1 MFSNRLA
8 SHLERG
14 VVGFPTTLASSVGL
28 IMASPVILTVTSGF
42 GMGGDTFA
50 LAVLLAFIMMQAQVT
65 TFAEAATLIPTTGSV
80 YDYISCGM
88 GRFFAITGA
97 LCAYLI
103 VHIFAGTA
111 ETILAGIMALVNF
124 ESINAQM
131 AAHQNTWMVGV
142 GMVVIFGLLNA
153 IGVEIFGK
161 VEVVLTFGMWT
172 TLTIFGLCGI
182 FMAPVTHLSG
192 WFGTPLNVSDIN
204 SLFGYIGMAMF
215 MFVGCELVTPMA
227 PEIKQ
232 AHRTIPRAMALG
244 LLGVASCMFIY
255 GAAINRQVENTVL
268 DAANNVHLLDTPM
281 AIPAFAERVMGHAGQ
296 YWLGV
301 GLLLAGCA
309 TINTLMA
316 AVPRI
321 IYGMALD
328 GGSTLTQ
335 DGKGVNSQVNYTVNS
350 LKLQGQDM
358 GSGKLTLKV
367 DNVDGQAW
375 HQFSQQYS
383 AQSQALLA
391 KPELAQNPELY
402 QQALTETLFNALP
415 ILLKGNPSVTI
426 SPLSWRNAKGEST
439 LNLSVLLKDPAQVT
453 APPQTLADSLDRVV
467 QSLDGKV
474 VIPVDMATEF
484 MTKIAGLEGY
494 QPADA
499 AKLADQQVKGLAAM
513 GQMFR
518 ITTMEDNAISSSL
531 QYANGQ
537 VTLNGQKMPLQDFAA
552 MFGLEAPSLPD
563 SAPQE
568 GLPQQDDAA
577 PQQDDA
583 APQP

>member
-111 ETILAGIMALVNF
+111 ETILTGIMALVNF

-204 SLFGYIGMAMF
+204 GLFGYIGMAMF

-255 GAAINRQVENTVL
+255 G
-268 DAANNVHLLDTPM
+268 
-281 AIPAFAERVMGHAGQ
+281 
-296 YWLGV
+296 
-301 GLLLAGCA
+301 
-309 TINTLMA
+309 
-316 AVPRI
+316 
-321 IYGMALD
+321 MALD
-328 GGSTLTQ
+328 G
-335 DGKGVNSQVNYTVNS
+335 
-350 LKLQGQDM
+350 
-358 GSGKLTLKV
+358 
-367 DNVDGQAW
+367 
-375 HQFSQQYS
+375 
-383 AQSQALLA
+383 
-391 KPELAQNPELY
+391 
-402 QQALTETLFNALP
+402 ALP
-415 ILLKGNPSVTI
+415 RFLTWLHPRFKTPVIAIAIGVAIPCLHAWYLNGDLDRIVPLILAAVCAWGVAYLLVT
-426 SPLSWRNAKGEST
+426 
-439 LNLSVLLKDPAQVT
+439 LSVVMLRIRRPDLPRAYRS
-453 APPQTLADSLDRVV
+453 PWFPLPQ
-467 QSLDGKV
+467 
-474 VIPVDMATEF
+474 I
-484 MTKIAGLEGY
+484 
-494 QPADA
+494 
-499 AKLADQQVKGLAAM
+499 
-513 GQMFR
+513 
-518 ITTMEDNAISSSL
+518 ISSVGIIIAIVNITPPGMDSRQVL
-531 QYANGQ
+531 VPFGIMLGLTAAYALFWTVCVQRVNPF
-537 VTLNGQKMPLQDFAA
+537 KPLVVEEVVERAINNYEKQTRGE
-552 MFGLEAPSLPD
+552 MTPD
-563 SAPQE
+563 VLRP
-568 GLPQQDDAA
+568 LV
-577 PQQDDA
+577 
-583 APQP
+583 

>member
-1 MFSNRLA
+1 
-8 SHLERG
+8 
-14 VVGFPTTLASSVGL
+14 
-28 IMASPVILTVTSGF
+28 
-42 GMGGDTFA
+42 
-50 LAVLLAFIMMQAQVT
+50 
-65 TFAEAATLIPTTGSV
+65 
-80 YDYISCGM
+80 
-88 GRFFAITGA
+88 
-97 LCAYLI
+97 YLI

-192 WFGTPLNVSDIN
+192 WFGTPLNISDIN
-204 SLFGYIGMAMF
+204 GLFGYIGMAMF

-296 YWLGV
+296 YWLGG

-328 GGSTLTQ
+328 G
-335 DGKGVNSQVNYTVNS
+335 
-350 LKLQGQDM
+350 
-358 GSGKLTLKV
+358 
-367 DNVDGQAW
+367 
-375 HQFSQQYS
+375 
-383 AQSQALLA
+383 
-391 KPELAQNPELY
+391 
-402 QQALTETLFNALP
+402 ALP
-415 ILLKGNPSVTI
+415 RFLTWLHPRFKTPVIAIAIGVAIPCLHAWYLNGDLDRIVPLILAAVCAWGVAYLLVT
-426 SPLSWRNAKGEST
+426 
-439 LNLSVLLKDPAQVT
+439 LSVVMLRIRRPDLPRAYRS
-453 APPQTLADSLDRVV
+453 PWFPLPQ
-467 QSLDGKV
+467 
-474 VIPVDMATEF
+474 I
-484 MTKIAGLEGY
+484 
-494 QPADA
+494 
-499 AKLADQQVKGLAAM
+499 
-513 GQMFR
+513 
-518 ITTMEDNAISSSL
+518 ISSVGIIIAIVNITPPGMDSRQVL
-531 QYANGQ
+531 VPFGIMLGLTAAYALFWTVCVQRVNPF
-537 VTLNGQKMPLQDFAA
+537 KPLVVEEVVERAINNYEKQTRGE
-552 MFGLEAPSLPD
+552 MTPD
-563 SAPQE
+563 VLRP
-568 GLPQQDDAA
+568 LV
-577 PQQDDA
+577 
-583 APQP
+583 

>member
-204 SLFGYIGMAMF
+204 GLFGYIGMAMF

-227 PEIKQ
+227 PEIK
-232 AHRTIPRAMALG
+232 RCDRVIPRAMALG
-244 LLGVASCMFIY
+244 LCGVAVCMALY
-255 GAAINRQVENTVL
+255 GAALSHQVENVVI
-268 DAANNVHLLDTPM
+268 DAASGTRLLETPM
-281 AIPAFAERVMGHAGQ
+281 AIPAFAGQVMGQFGK

-301 GLLLAGCA
+301 GLLLAGAA

-321 IYGMALD
+321 LYGMALD
-328 GGSTLTQ
+328 G
-335 DGKGVNSQVNYTVNS
+335 
-350 LKLQGQDM
+350 
-358 GSGKLTLKV
+358 
-367 DNVDGQAW
+367 
-375 HQFSQQYS
+375 
-383 AQSQALLA
+383 
-391 KPELAQNPELY
+391 
-402 QQALTETLFNALP
+402 ALP
-415 ILLKGNPSVTI
+415 RMFAYLHPRFKTPVVGILVAVLIPCVHAFAIQGNLDRIIPLVLAAVCAWGVAYLLVTCSVVILRVRRPDLPRAYKSPWFPLPQIVSSVGIVLAIVYITPPGMNPSDIYIPFGWMIGLTAAYALFWTLCVQKVN
-426 SPLSWRNAKGEST
+426 PFKPVPVEQVLENAFAKGE
-439 LNLSVLLKDPAQVT
+439 NEEAQFDRLT
-453 APPQTLADSLDRVV
+453 SL
-467 QSLDGKV
+467 
-474 VIPVDMATEF
+474 T
-484 MTKIAGLEGY
+484 
-494 QPADA
+494 
-499 AKLADQQVKGLAAM
+499 
-513 GQMFR
+513 
-518 ITTMEDNAISSSL
+518 
-531 QYANGQ
+531 
-537 VTLNGQKMPLQDFAA
+537 
-552 MFGLEAPSLPD
+552 
-563 SAPQE
+563 
-568 GLPQQDDAA
+568 
-577 PQQDDA
+577 
-583 APQP
+583 

>member
-97 LCAYLI
+97 LCAHLI

-204 SLFGYIGMAMF
+204 GLFGYIGMAMF

-244 LLGVASCMFIY
+244 LLGV
-255 GAAINRQVENTVL
+255 
-268 DAANNVHLLDTPM
+268 
-281 AIPAFAERVMGHAGQ
+281 
-296 YWLGV
+296 

-328 GGSTLTQ
+328 G
-335 DGKGVNSQVNYTVNS
+335 
-350 LKLQGQDM
+350 
-358 GSGKLTLKV
+358 
-367 DNVDGQAW
+367 
-375 HQFSQQYS
+375 
-383 AQSQALLA
+383 
-391 KPELAQNPELY
+391 
-402 QQALTETLFNALP
+402 ALP
-415 ILLKGNPSVTI
+415 RFLTWLHPRFKTPVIAIAIGVAIPCLHAWYLNGDLDRIVPLILAAVCAWGVAYLLVT
-426 SPLSWRNAKGEST
+426 
-439 LNLSVLLKDPAQVT
+439 LSVVMLRIRRPDLPRAYRS
-453 APPQTLADSLDRVV
+453 PWFPLPQ
-467 QSLDGKV
+467 
-474 VIPVDMATEF
+474 I
-484 MTKIAGLEGY
+484 
-494 QPADA
+494 
-499 AKLADQQVKGLAAM
+499 
-513 GQMFR
+513 
-518 ITTMEDNAISSSL
+518 ISSVGIIIAIVNITPPGMDSRQVL
-531 QYANGQ
+531 VPFGIMLGLTAAYALFWTVCVQRVNPFKLLVVEEVVERAINNYEKQTRGEMTPD
-537 VTLNGQKMPLQDFAA
+537 VLRPLV
-552 MFGLEAPSLPD
+552 
-563 SAPQE
+563 
-568 GLPQQDDAA
+568 
-577 PQQDDA
+577 
-583 APQP
+583 

>member
-1 MFSNRLA
+1 MFSKRLA

-80 YDYISCGM
+80 YDYIACGM

-111 ETILAGIMALVNF
+111 ETILAGVMALVNF
-124 ESINAQM
+124 ESISSQM

-142 GMVVIFGLLNA
+142 GMVVVFGLLNA

-161 VEVVLTFGMWT
+161 VEVVLTFGMWS

-192 WFGTPLNVSDIN
+192 WFGTPLDVSDL
-204 SLFGYIGMAMF
+204 SGLFGYIGMAMF

-227 PEIKQ
+227 PEIKH

-255 GAAINRQVENTVL
+255 GAAINRQVENVVL

-328 GGSTLTQ
+328 GALPRFLTWLHPRFKTPVIAIAIGVAIPCLHAWLSERQYRSYRAADPRRRLRLGRRLSAGDPFGGTAAYSSSGSASRLPLA
-335 DGKGVNSQVNYTVNS
+335 VVPAAANY
-350 LKLQGQDM
+350 LQRRDYYRHHQYHPAG
-358 GSGKLTLKV
+358 
-367 DNVDGQAW
+367 DGQPRSAGAIW
-375 HQFSQQYS
+375 HH
-383 AQSQALLA
+383 ARPDRRLC
-391 KPELAQNPELY
+391 
-402 QQALTETLFNALP
+402 
-415 ILLKGNPSVTI
+415 
-426 SPLSWRNAKGEST
+426 PL
-439 LNLSVLLKDPAQVT
+439 
-453 APPQTLADSLDRVV
+453 
-467 QSLDGKV
+467 LDGV
-474 VIPVDMATEF
+474 RPAGQPV
-484 MTKIAGLEGY
+484 
-494 QPADA
+494 
-499 AKLADQQVKGLAAM
+499 
-513 GQMFR
+513 
-518 ITTMEDNAISSSL
+518 
-531 QYANGQ
+531 
-537 VTLNGQKMPLQDFAA
+537 
-552 MFGLEAPSLPD
+552 PS
-563 SAPQE
+563 
-568 GLPQQDDAA
+568 GTG
-577 PQQDDA
+577 
-583 APQP
+583 

>member
-192 WFGTPLNVSDIN
+192 WFGTPLNISDIN
-204 SLFGYIGMAMF
+204 GLFGYIGMAMF

-335 DGKGVNSQVNYTVNS
+335 GGKGVNSQVNYTVNS

-453 APPQTLADSLDRVV
+453 APPQTLAESLDRVV

-568 GLPQQDDAA
+568 GQPQQDDAA

>member
-204 SLFGYIGMAMF
+204 GLFGYIGMAMF

-255 GAAINRQVENTVL
+255 GAAIIIAIVNITPPGMDSRQVLVPFGIMLGLTAAYALFWTVCVQRVNPFKPL
-268 DAANNVHLLDTPM
+268 VVEEVVERAINNYEKQTRGEMTPDVL
-281 AIPAFAERVMGHAGQ
+281 R
-296 YWLGV
+296 
-301 GLLLAGCA
+301 
-309 TINTLMA
+309 
-316 AVPRI
+316 
-321 IYGMALD
+321 
-328 GGSTLTQ
+328 
-335 DGKGVNSQVNYTVNS
+335 
-350 LKLQGQDM
+350 
-358 GSGKLTLKV
+358 
-367 DNVDGQAW
+367 
-375 HQFSQQYS
+375 
-383 AQSQALLA
+383 
-391 KPELAQNPELY
+391 
-402 QQALTETLFNALP
+402 
-415 ILLKGNPSVTI
+415 
-426 SPLSWRNAKGEST
+426 PL
-439 LNLSVLLKDPAQVT
+439 V
-453 APPQTLADSLDRVV
+453 
-467 QSLDGKV
+467 
-474 VIPVDMATEF
+474 
-484 MTKIAGLEGY
+484 
-494 QPADA
+494 
-499 AKLADQQVKGLAAM
+499 
-513 GQMFR
+513 
-518 ITTMEDNAISSSL
+518 
-531 QYANGQ
+531 
-537 VTLNGQKMPLQDFAA
+537 
-552 MFGLEAPSLPD
+552 
-563 SAPQE
+563 
-568 GLPQQDDAA
+568 
-577 PQQDDA
+577 
-583 APQP
+583 

>member
-204 SLFGYIGMAMF
+204 GLFGYIGMAMF

-301 GLLLAGCA
+301 GLLLAGFAIAIGVAIPCLHA
-309 TINTLMA
+309 WYLNGDLDRIVPLILA
-316 AVPRI
+316 AVC
-321 IYGMALD
+321 AW
-328 GGSTLTQ
+328 
-335 DGKGVNSQVNYTVNS
+335 GVAY
-350 LKLQGQDM
+350 
-358 GSGKLTLKV
+358 
-367 DNVDGQAW
+367 
-375 HQFSQQYS
+375 
-383 AQSQALLA
+383 LL
-391 KPELAQNPELY
+391 
-402 QQALTETLFNALP
+402 
-415 ILLKGNPSVTI
+415 VT
-426 SPLSWRNAKGEST
+426 
-439 LNLSVLLKDPAQVT
+439 LSVVMLRIRRPDLPRAYRS
-453 APPQTLADSLDRVV
+453 PWFPLPQ
-467 QSLDGKV
+467 
-474 VIPVDMATEF
+474 I
-484 MTKIAGLEGY
+484 
-494 QPADA
+494 
-499 AKLADQQVKGLAAM
+499 
-513 GQMFR
+513 
-518 ITTMEDNAISSSL
+518 ISSVGIIIAIVNITPPGMDSRQVL
-531 QYANGQ
+531 VPFGIMLGLTAAYALFWTVCVQRVNPF
-537 VTLNGQKMPLQDFAA
+537 KPLVVEEVVERAINNYEKQTRGE
-552 MFGLEAPSLPD
+552 MTPD
-563 SAPQE
+563 VLRP
-568 GLPQQDDAA
+568 LV
-577 PQQDDA
+577 
-583 APQP
+583 

>member
-1 MFSNRLA
+1 A

-204 SLFGYIGMAMF
+204 GLFGYIGMAMF

-268 DAANNVHLLDTPM
+268 DAANNVHLLDT
-281 AIPAFAERVMGHAGQ
+281 
-296 YWLGV
+296 
-301 GLLLAGCA
+301 
-309 TINTLMA
+309 
-316 AVPRI
+316 
-321 IYGMALD
+321 ALD
-328 GGSTLTQ
+328 G
-335 DGKGVNSQVNYTVNS
+335 
-350 LKLQGQDM
+350 
-358 GSGKLTLKV
+358 
-367 DNVDGQAW
+367 
-375 HQFSQQYS
+375 
-383 AQSQALLA
+383 
-391 KPELAQNPELY
+391 
-402 QQALTETLFNALP
+402 ALP
-415 ILLKGNPSVTI
+415 RFLTWLHPRFKTPVIAIAIGVAIPCLHAWYLNGDLDRIVPLILAAVCAWGVAYLLVT
-426 SPLSWRNAKGEST
+426 
-439 LNLSVLLKDPAQVT
+439 LSVVMLRIRRPDLPRAYRS
-453 APPQTLADSLDRVV
+453 PWFPLPQ
-467 QSLDGKV
+467 
-474 VIPVDMATEF
+474 I
-484 MTKIAGLEGY
+484 
-494 QPADA
+494 
-499 AKLADQQVKGLAAM
+499 
-513 GQMFR
+513 
-518 ITTMEDNAISSSL
+518 ISSVGIIIAIVNITPPGMDSRQVL
-531 QYANGQ
+531 VPFGIMLGLTAAYALFWTVCVQRVNPF
-537 VTLNGQKMPLQDFAA
+537 KPLVVEEVVERAINNYEKQTRGE
-552 MFGLEAPSLPD
+552 MTPD
-563 SAPQE
+563 VLRP
-568 GLPQQDDAA
+568 LV
-577 PQQDDA
+577 
-583 APQP
+583 

>member
-182 FMAPVTHLSG
+182 FMAP
-192 WFGTPLNVSDIN
+192 
-204 SLFGYIGMAMF
+204 
-215 MFVGCELVTPMA
+215 
-227 PEIKQ
+227 EIKQ

-328 GGSTLTQ
+328 G
-335 DGKGVNSQVNYTVNS
+335 
-350 LKLQGQDM
+350 
-358 GSGKLTLKV
+358 
-367 DNVDGQAW
+367 
-375 HQFSQQYS
+375 
-383 AQSQALLA
+383 
-391 KPELAQNPELY
+391 
-402 QQALTETLFNALP
+402 ALP
-415 ILLKGNPSVTI
+415 RFLTWLHPRFKTPVIAIAIGVAIPCLHAWYLNGDLDRIVPLILAAVCAWGVAYLLVT
-426 SPLSWRNAKGEST
+426 
-439 LNLSVLLKDPAQVT
+439 LSVVMLRIRRPDLPRAYRS
-453 APPQTLADSLDRVV
+453 PWFPLPQ
-467 QSLDGKV
+467 
-474 VIPVDMATEF
+474 I
-484 MTKIAGLEGY
+484 
-494 QPADA
+494 
-499 AKLADQQVKGLAAM
+499 
-513 GQMFR
+513 
-518 ITTMEDNAISSSL
+518 ISSVGIIIAIVNITPPGMDSRQVL
-531 QYANGQ
+531 VPFGIMLGLTAAYALFWTVCVQRVNPF
-537 VTLNGQKMPLQDFAA
+537 KPLVVEEVVERAINNYEKQTRGE
-552 MFGLEAPSLPD
+552 MTPD
-563 SAPQE
+563 VLRP
-568 GLPQQDDAA
+568 LV
-577 PQQDDA
+577 
-583 APQP
+583 